1 MAEVWRFNVIKIT
14 EGTAIKAAKT
24 TLDVKHS
31 RLKIRMLSNIEN
43 ISDAAT
49 IGTTAVI
56 FPVSKAVLKDMIA
69 VLMMMPDKINQ

>member
-1 MAEVWRFNVIKIT
+1 MAEVWRFNAIKIT
-14 EGTAIKAAKT
+14 EGTTIKTAKT

-49 IGTTAVI
+49 ISTTAVI
-56 FPVSKAVLKDMIA
+56 FLVSKAVLKDMIA
-69 VLMMMPDKINQ
+69 VLMTMPD

>member
-1 MAEVWRFNVIKIT
+1 MAVYAIKIT
-14 EGTAIKAAKT
+14 EGTTKKTAKT

-31 RLKIRMLSNIEN
+31 RLKIRMLSNIKN

-56 FPVSKAVLKDMIA
+56 FPLARLCLKT
-69 VLMMMPDKINQ
+69 